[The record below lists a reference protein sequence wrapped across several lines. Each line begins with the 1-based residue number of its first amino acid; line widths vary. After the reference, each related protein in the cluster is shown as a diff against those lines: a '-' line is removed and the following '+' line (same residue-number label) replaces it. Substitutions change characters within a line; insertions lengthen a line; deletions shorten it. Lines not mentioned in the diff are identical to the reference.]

1 MPKQTRLGADFQAE
15 IPLLTSPSVR
25 PPPAPPPLCLCARP
39 ATWLRKRWWCA
50 DEERGCAFEVVPPP
64 FERTP
69 LCSCA
74 EVCRA
79 RLEPQPSR
87 LEIDL
92 PLTRASPALDSLRCG
107 CHETSAGAA
116 PPRAPRVAAT
126 STSLVSTS
134 RRTRRPRCS
143 LT

>member
-15 IPLLTSPSVR
+15 LPLLTSPSVR

-79 RLEPQPSR
+79 RLEPQPDTQCAASIAISSR
-87 LEIDL
+87 A
-92 PLTRASPALDSLRCG
+92 PSAKLTRACQTPPRAANR
-107 CHETSAGAA
+107 HAGAA
-116 PPRAPRVAAT
+116 RNFWLSGPQI
-126 STSLVSTS
+126 
-134 RRTRRPRCS
+134 C
-143 LT
+143 

>member
-15 IPLLTSPSVR
+15 LPLLTSPSVR

-74 EVCRA
+74 EPALWMPRDERWRCATPRSA
-79 RLEPQPSR
+79 GGC
-87 LEIDL
+87 DL
-92 PLTRASPALDSLRCG
+92 DLAGLDLAPHAPAQVLPNPGPNPNPNPNPFNLTLTR
-107 CHETSAGAA
+107 T
-116 PPRAPRVAAT
+116 
-126 STSLVSTS
+126 
-134 RRTRRPRCS
+134 
-143 LT
+143 LTL

>member
-15 IPLLTSPSVR
+15 LPLLTSPSVR

-74 EVCRA
+74 EVCRT

-92 PLTRASPALDSLRCG
+92 PLTRASPALDRC
-107 CHETSAGAA
+107 
-116 PPRAPRVAAT
+116 
-126 STSLVSTS
+126 
-134 RRTRRPRCS
+134 
-143 LT
+143 